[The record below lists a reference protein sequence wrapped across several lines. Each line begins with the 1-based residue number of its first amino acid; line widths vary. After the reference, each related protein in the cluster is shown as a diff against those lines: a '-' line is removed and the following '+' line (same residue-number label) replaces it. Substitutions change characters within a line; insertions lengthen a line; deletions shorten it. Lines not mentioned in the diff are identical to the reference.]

1 MSACVPI
8 ACLFV
13 VLSAGR
19 SNCGGTASGVVG
31 KFHGYT
37 LMVSSSCLSY
47 LSGMIC
53 LRIVLALMTLP
64 GMPTIDSP
72 VIVSLPSQIP
82 LKNLGS
88 ILGCLL
94 LLVSCI
100 VLFLPSRIVVLC
112 GPSAIVFG
120 KLVCPSLCM
129 AYLFSSQAACRT
141 IHGMTGCCTLNV
153 RL

>member
-8 ACLFV
+8 ACLLAM
-13 VLSAGR
+13 LSAGR
-19 SNCGGTASGVVG
+19 SNCGGIAIGVVG

-37 LMVSSSCLSY
+37 LTVSNSCLSY
-47 LSGMIC
+47 LSGTIC

-82 LKNLGS
+82 LR
-88 ILGCLL
+88 ILVPSCVVLL

-112 GPSAIVFG
+112 GPSAIVFDN
-120 KLVCPSLCM
+120 
-129 AYLFSSQAACRT
+129 LF
-141 IHGMTGCCTLNV
+141 V
-153 RL
+153 RHCAWHTCSVARLHAVQSTA

>member
-1 MSACVPI
+1 MLVSSTVMSACVPI
-8 ACLFV
+8 ACLLV

-19 SNCGGTASGVVG
+19 SNCGGIAIGVVG

-37 LMVSSSCLSY
+37 LMVSNSCLSY

-88 ILGCLL
+88 TLGCA
-94 LLVSCI
+94 
-100 VLFLPSRIVVLC
+100 FVVGIMYC
-112 GPSAIVFG
+112 TVSAISHSGALWSF
-120 KLVCPSLCM
+120 C
-129 AYLFSSQAACRT
+129 
-141 IHGMTGCCTLNV
+141 H
-153 RL
+153 RLW

>member
-1 MSACVPI
+1 MLVSSTVMSACVPI
-8 ACLFV
+8 ACLLA

-19 SNCGGTASGVVG
+19 SNCGGIAIGVIG
-31 KFHGYT
+31 KFHGYA
-37 LMVSSSCLSY
+37 LIVSNSCLSY

-88 ILGCLL
+88 ILGCA
-94 LLVSCI
+94 
-100 VLFLPSRIVVLC
+100 FVVGIMYC
-112 GPSAIVFG
+112 TVSAISHSGALWSF
-120 KLVCPSLCM
+120 C
-129 AYLFSSQAACRT
+129 
-141 IHGMTGCCTLNV
+141 H
-153 RL
+153 RLW